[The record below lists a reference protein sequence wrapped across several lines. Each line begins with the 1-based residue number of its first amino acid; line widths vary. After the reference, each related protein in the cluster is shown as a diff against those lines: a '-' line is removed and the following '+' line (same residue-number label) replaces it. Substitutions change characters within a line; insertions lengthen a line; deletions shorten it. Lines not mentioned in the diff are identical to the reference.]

1 MHAGHERE
9 RERELER
16 GVFSGGAI
24 RGVARVERVRA
35 SLCWDSNTYSV
46 ECCDGDDYH
55 SQGIGNITKY
65 LFSLYTEEGEKFIQ
79 ENNHKLYQ

>member
-1 MHAGHERE
+1 MARQYKVKPPVPTDGR
-9 RERELER
+9 R
-16 GVFSGGAI
+16 GC
-24 RGVARVERVRA
+24 
-35 SLCWDSNTYSV
+35 LCWDSNTYSV